1 MNRRSFATAAAAA
14 AALLTSAS
22 ASVTMAQQPP
32 PAVAEPAT
40 VTQTTTPREL
50 TLDQAVAA
58 ARKANRN
65 LVVERARLAQ
75 AQTTVEQAWATL
87 FPTVSALGKYT
98 RNNTAVPFVVM
109 GQPVIFQPLNQ
120 FDGAVSASMPVL
132 APAAYPA
139 LDAVKKGVASAEANV
154 EASEASI
161 LYSVGQTFY
170 TAAISDEVLVARRS
184 SVEVARATLANAQ
197 TRLTAGTVTKVDVDR
212 AELALVRAEQDERDA
227 HYASDQSY
235 RALSTLIQ
243 VPGPFVVRTPPE
255 PSLPQGSDAEDF
267 GLALHLRPE
276 LRALELS
283 VEGYEAQAD
292 AQAWRWAPT
301 LSAFGNGRI
310 FNYKNFALQQHA
322 WAVGLQLDILIYDG
336 GARDAARHLANAQA
350 AEARA
355 RAQVLQDSI
364 HDDIANARA
373 DFINKDHARQAAT
386 RSVELSKETL
396 DLVRT
401 QYEAGSATQLDL
413 LQAQDNLVGSQVTLA
428 RAHFDVAVAD
438 LTLRRANGTFPGK

>member
-1 MNRRSFATAAAAA
+1 MEA
-14 AALLTSAS
+14 
-22 ASVTMAQQPP
+22 PP
-32 PAVAEPAT
+32 TAT
-40 VTQTTTPREL
+40 VTQTTVPRGL
-50 TLDQAVAA
+50 TLEQALEA

-98 RNNTAVPFVVM
+98 RNNTAVPFPIQ
-109 GQPVIFQPLNQ
+109 GQVVIFQPLNQ
-120 FDGAVSASMPVL
+120 LDGALSASMPVL

-154 EASEASI
+154 DASEASI
-161 LYSVGQTFY
+161 LFNVAQTFY
-170 TAAISDEVLVARRS
+170 AAAAFDDLLVARRS
-184 SVEVARATLANAQ
+184 SVEVAKATLVDAQ
-197 TRLTAGTVTKVDVDR
+197 TRLAAGTVTKVDVDR
-212 AELALVRAEQDERDA
+212 AELALVRAQQSERET
-227 HYASDQSY
+227 HYSRDQTY

-243 VPGPFVVRTPPE
+243 VPGPFEIRPPPE
-255 PSLPQGSDAEDF
+255 PQMPQGNDAGDF
-267 GLALHLRPE
+267 DLALHLRPE

-322 WAVGLQLDILIYDG
+322 WAVGLQLDIVIYDG

-355 RAQVLQDSI
+355 RALVLQDSI

-373 DFINKDHARQAAT
+373 DFVTKADARQAAT
-386 RSVELSKETL
+386 RSVELSTETL
-396 DLVRT
+396 GLVRT

-413 LQAQDNLVGSQVTLA
+413 LRAQDDLVSSQVTLA
-428 RAHFDVAVAD
+428 RAHFDVSTAD
-438 LTLRRANGTFPGK
+438 LALRRANGTFPGKY